1 MFLISTILVSC
12 APCPC
17 APCRELPPLAT
28 CGGGLFAAFLGSSSP
43 PGPPLFLWFGRLF
56 ACSWFGPCFPCRRF
70 VLGVV
75 SLFFS
80 CLAPVCGAF
89 CCVCAFACVSAGVL
103 SSGPCVPLLVW
114 WGSFAVVLFLAV
126 VGSPPLSLVASLPPV
141 VGPLWCPGPVFVLV
155 PPSGYLV
162 AFATA
167 RLPCLNAWGVVVLC
181 RLSSSCLMAAKA
193 FGPVW
198 GLCYPLH
205 HVAGAVAVLCTPT
218 LRYSSADDPG
228 PPLNTAKL
236 HCCHFWHTVWP
247 TPLLSSSAF
256 PAPSLP
262 LLVCLWLCSLF
273 FLRLPSLLSISPA
286 LTEAFEVWSS
296 DCCESLLGLFVY
308 VVSGCCISGKGK
320 SSAR

>member
-1 MFLISTILVSC
+1 MTLPPSSSLPLVSC
-12 APCPC
+12 FSFLPFWSPVPLVPGHRVENCP
-17 APCRELPPLAT
+17 RLLL

-103 SSGPCVPLLVW
+103 SFGPCVPLLVW
-114 WGSFAVVLFLAV
+114 WGSFAFVLFLAV

-181 RLSSSCLMAAKA
+181 RPLFILSHGSK
-193 FGPVW
+193 
-198 GLCYPLH
+198 GL
-205 HVAGAVAVLCTPT
+205 
-218 LRYSSADDPG
+218 
-228 PPLNTAKL
+228 
-236 HCCHFWHTVWP
+236 WP
-247 TPLLSSSAF
+247 CVGF
-256 PAPSLP
+256 
-262 LLVCLWLCSLF
+262 V
-273 FLRLPSLLSISPA
+273 LPSTPCCRCCGGALYSYAEVFICRWSRSPI
-286 LTEAFEVWSS
+286 
-296 DCCESLLGLFVY
+296 GH
-308 VVSGCCISGKGK
+308 
-320 SSAR
+320 R